1 MIILK
6 RDDIKNILGEN
17 ASEEQITNL
26 LNAFHNSNNEQ
37 KKEYEEL
44 KEKYDNIATKVSDYD
59 NMKAQLDEINRA
71 NMTEQEKLEEQ
82 KKEIANNLAKSRVI
96 VNTAKA
102 KDILAGLNVDDKIIE
117 KLVDED
123 EQTTLN
129 SVNALKTMLE
139 NQKATVEKQT
149 RESLAN
155 IDLTPTMT
163 NVNQAEQDVM
173 TFEKFSQLSAAEQ
186 EKFINEHPE
195 EFQNL

>member
-1 MIILK
+1 MK

-44 KEKYDNIATKVSDYD
+44 KEKFDSISAKVSDYD
-59 NMKAQLDEINRA
+59 NMKNQLDEINRA

-102 KDILAGLNVDDKIIE
+102 KDILAGLNVDDKIIQ

-129 SVNALKTMLE
+129 SVNALKAMLE

>member
-1 MIILK
+1 MK

>member
-1 MIILK
+1 MK

-44 KEKYDNIATKVSDYD
+44 KEKFDSISAKVSDYD
-59 NMKAQLDEINRA
+59 NMKNQLDEINRA

-123 EQTTLN
+123 EQATLN
-129 SVNALKTMLE
+129 SVNALKAMLE

>member
-1 MIILK
+1 MK

-37 KKEYEEL
+37 KKEIEEL
-44 KEKYDNIATKVSDYD
+44 TARLDKFSDYD
-59 NMKAQLDEINRA
+59 TIKSQLEEINKA

-82 KKEIANNLAKSRVI
+82 KKEIANNLKQSKII

-102 KDILAGLNVDDKIIE
+102 KNILAGLNVSDNLIA
-117 KLVDED
+117 KLVSED
-123 EQTTLN
+123 ETNTLN
-129 SVNALKTMLE
+129 SAKELKEMLE
-139 NQKATVEKQT
+139 TQKATVEKQT
-149 RESLAN
+149 RESLTN

-163 NVNQAEQDVM
+163 NVNQAENDVM
-173 TFEKFSQLSAAEQ
+173 TFDKFSKLSAEEQ
-186 EKFINEHPE
+186 EKFINEHPQ

>member
-1 MIILK
+1 MK

-37 KKEYEEL
+37 KKEIEEL
-44 KEKYDNIATKVSDYD
+44 TARLDKFSDYD
-59 NMKAQLDEINRA
+59 TIKSQLEEINKA

-82 KKEIANNLAKSRVI
+82 KKEIANNLKQSKII

-102 KDILAGLNVDDKIIE
+102 KNILAGLNVSDNLIA
-117 KLVDED
+117 KLVSED
-123 EQTTLN
+123 ETNTLN
-129 SVNALKTMLE
+129 SANELKEMLE
-139 NQKATVEKQT
+139 TQKATVEKQT
-149 RESLAN
+149 RESLTN

-163 NVNQAEQDVM
+163 NVNQAENDVM
-173 TFEKFSQLSAAEQ
+173 TFDKFSKLSAEEQ
-186 EKFINEHPE
+186 EKFINEHPQ

>member
-1 MIILK
+1 MK
-6 RDDIKNILGEN
+6 RDDIKQILGEE

-37 KKEYEEL
+37 KKEYDEL
-44 KEKYDNIATKVSDYD
+44 KAKFDTISTKVSDYEEI
-59 NMKAQLDEINRA
+59 KHQLDEINKA

-102 KDILAGLNVDDKIIE
+102 KDVLAGLNVDDKIIE
-117 KLVDED
+117 KLVGED
-123 EQTTLN
+123 EQETLN
-129 SVNALKTMLE
+129 SVNALKTLLE

-163 NVNQAEQDVM
+163 NVNQAEDSVM
-173 TFEKFSQLSAAEQ
+173 TFEKFSQLSADEQ
-186 EKFINEHPE
+186 EKFINEHPQ

>member
-1 MIILK
+1 MK
-6 RDDIKNILGEN
+6 REDIKNILGEN

-44 KEKYDNIATKVSDYD
+44 KEKFDNISTKVSDYD
-59 NMKAQLDEINRA
+59 NIKNQLDEINRA

-102 KDILAGLNVDDKIIE
+102 KNILAGLNVDDKIIE

-149 RESLAN
+149 RESLTN

-163 NVNQAEQDVM
+163 NVNQAESDVM
-173 TFEKFSQLSAAEQ
+173 TFDKFSKLSAEEQ
-186 EKFINEHPE
+186 EKFINEHPQ